1 MSIFRSTFSNFVK
14 NQLEFRQNA
23 IQGRSPQAIQQLNS
37 RNAWTRMTSA
47 VDVGGDNGAL
57 AKSYILQSG
66 TLNSN
71 NNLKSG
77 ISNSFDNNAYS
88 NKAQDGNP
96 YTRGIRP
103 MPGIT
108 SVELKSMTAYGSLR
122 QAVVNFQC
130 WDMKQLEDL
139 ELLYMRPGYTVLLE
153 WGWVPYFDNKGN
165 YKSNFTDYY
174 DIINK
179 VSDIQNNQPKI
190 YKALYDKSI
199 NSGGNYD
206 AMYGKVQNYSW
217 SARPDG
223 GYDCQ
228 TTIISIGEII
238 DSLKVN
244 YVAPQS
250 FSGPGD
256 NGLLKNEFTKDN
268 PMPTKWQPYYQE
280 NILAGIWAEAWHKL
294 DYALSKQDYPVSPNS
309 IFGNGKSARV
319 VLAAL
324 TGDDDLKNMTDGDSR
339 QIYITLEA
347 VFDVLNKYIV
357 PNTTNISSNSSNTP
371 AGVVT
376 VNGKSYVSQ
385 AAANAAA
392 NAAKPGNF
400 FPLYN
405 TDLLPKELQD
415 KSNNNY
421 DSNLIYLSLDTN
433 TYEDSNSSSTT
444 YTGPLLCNASFLQI
458 SADPTVC
465 LIKNPL
471 WSSSGGN
478 IINTVNTSTNPQL
491 IQDDKIATDI
501 AQKIADSLGPFSNT
515 QQDIVDI
522 LDFLISFYNKDAV
535 IILYIVN
542 EKISLFTE
550 SKYADLEALL
560 KGVLYESEGSLDVIK
575 EIQKILNKIGVNI
588 SFKGPFVDVHG
599 KKFEVKTSL
608 DPESITLTIPPIESN
623 AEAQIAIQQNQKQA
637 LADLSNINDSL
648 KIDYFYEG
656 NPGNEIGT
664 IKNIYVNVAYLYKQA
679 KSTTLEGQDPKEKN
693 EINLYNYLKTIIH
706 DIQASIGNLNQF
718 EIHVDPIDN
727 KARIID
733 VSFVDPVK
741 GTKSFPKNDIYKNLF
756 SLEVHNLKSIVRNYS
771 LQSQMFPEQS
781 NMIAIGAQAKG
792 AAAGT
797 QGIESNTLI
806 DFNRSITD
814 RILPAK
820 IFGNSKN
827 NISQDKDNKSSITL
841 LSSLILLF
849 GQLKNSNPVDSN
861 GTKISINEL
870 ISKAKN
876 GLRDVIVY
884 YQVLTNSSSAN
895 RNLIPIKFS
904 LEMDGIGGI
913 VIGHM
918 FKLPPEVLPK
928 GYRGEIIGSQLGQ
941 TITNIGHTISNG
953 DWVTKIETQNIVLS
967 SNGEEA
973 DLRQLNFKDFAS
985 IVTSGVNDEK
995 ITTNKAS
1002 YSYKLLPPQPPTPT
1016 TVKED
1021 DVIEY
1026 IKKTNYSLAVKR
1038 SVYSS
1043 FCIESGYGR
1052 HAINNNINGMQTDGG
1067 LWLYPDKYIIGTT
1080 TVHDGKGNLRSFACY
1095 NKWQDCIDQVL
1106 LIFNERTEGSNHLE
1120 IVPNNPN
1127 DSDFFAT
1134 GYCNHWIHN
1143 PNGATTSP
1151 VKKVYENAK
1160 TIFK

>member
-14 NQLEFRQNA
+14 NQLKLRQNA

-77 ISNSFDNNAYS
+77 IGNSFDNNAYS
-88 NKAQDGNP
+88 NTAQDGNP

-190 YKALYDKSI
+190 YKALYDKSV

-250 FSGPGD
+250 FSGSID

-268 PMPTKWQPYYQE
+268 PNPTKWQNYYQE

-294 DYALSKQDYPVSPNS
+294 DYAISNQDYPVSSNS

-376 VNGKSYVSQ
+376 FNGKSYASQ
-385 AAANAAA
+385 AAANAA
-392 NAAKPGNF
+392 KPSTLLSSTF
-400 FPLYN
+400 N
-405 TDLLPKELQD
+405 TDLLPKELQN

-444 YTGPLLCNASFLQI
+444 YTGSLLCNASFLQI
-458 SADPTVC
+458 STDPTVC

-478 IINTVNTSTNPQL
+478 IISTVNTFTSPQL
-491 IQDDKIATDI
+491 NQDDKIATDI
-501 AQKIADSLGPFSNT
+501 AQKIADSLGFFSNT
-515 QQDIVDI
+515 QQDIVNI
-522 LDFLISFYNKDAV
+522 LDFLINYYNKDDA

-542 EKISLFTE
+542 KKISLFTD
-550 SKYADLEALL
+550 YADLEALL

-575 EIQKILNKIGVNI
+575 EIQKILNKIGVTI
-588 SFKGPFVDVHG
+588 SFKGPFVDVNG
-599 KKFEVKTSL
+599 EKVEVKTSL
-608 DPESITLTIPPIESN
+608 DPKSITLNIPSIESN

-637 LADLSNINDSL
+637 LADLNNINKSL
-648 KIDYFYEG
+648 SIDYFYEG

-664 IKNIYVNVAYLYKQA
+664 IKHIYVNVAYLYKQA

-741 GTKSFPKNDIYKNLF
+741 GTKSFSKNNIYNNLF
-756 SLEVHNLKSIVRNYS
+756 LLEVHNLKSIVRNYS
-771 LQSQMFPEQS
+771 LQSQIFPEQS

-849 GQLKNSNPVDSN
+849 GQLKNSTPVDSN

-895 RNLIPIKFS
+895 RNLIPTKFS

-928 GYRGEIIGSQLGQ
+928 GYRGEIVNNVTIGSQLGQ
-941 TITNIGHTISNG
+941 AITNIGHTISNG
-953 DWVTKIETQNIVLS
+953 DWITKIETQNIVLNDS
-967 SNGEEA
+967 EEA
-973 DLRQLNFKDFAS
+973 DLSKLNFKDFAS
-985 IVTSGVNDEK
+985 IVASGANGEK
-995 ITTNKAS
+995 ITINKVS
-1002 YSYKLLPPQPPTPT
+1002 DFYKSLPQQPHKSTPIN
-1016 TVKED
+1016 KD
-1021 DVIEY
+1021 DVINY
-1026 IKKTNYSLAVKR
+1026 IKKQNYSLAVKR

-1043 FCIESGYGR
+1043 FGIESGYGS

-1067 LWLYPDKYIIGTT
+1067 VWPYSNYIIGTT
-1080 TVHDGKGNLRSFACY
+1080 TASENATGNLRSFACY
-1095 NKWQDCIDQVL
+1095 NKWEDCIDQVL
-1106 LIFNERTEGSNHLE
+1106 KIFNDRKQGSGHLE
-1120 IVPNNPN
+1120 IVPSNPN
-1127 DSDFFAT
+1127 DSDFFAK
-1134 GYCNHWIHN
+1134 GYCTHWISN
-1143 PNGATTSP
+1143 PSGAKINQ
-1151 VKKVYENAK
+1151 VKQYYEGAIK
-1160 TIFK
+1160 IFI